1 MSIICKFELSVIEL
15 SKIFIILSFCFFST
29 TAEAHSYFFAFAEVE
44 YNEVNGKIEAT
55 ITATA
60 HDLERYLQK
69 KNILQKN
76 LSDCTTYSVS
86 LSILEKVIN
95 QHFAITI
102 NPNDENSIMDGNELF
117 MLQLEGIEIQMTGT
131 IQIYLS
137 GTVKRAL
144 NSVDLFFDLLMDEY
158 PEQQNKATF
167 IYREYKET
175 LVFLPTKKSETI
187 ELK

>member
-1 MSIICKFELSVIEL
+1 MSIICKFGLSVIEL
-15 SKIFIILSFCFFST
+15 TKILFILSLCLLPT
-29 TAEAHSYFFAFAEVE
+29 IAEAHSYFFAFAEVE

-76 LSDCTTYSVS
+76 LSDCTNDSIS
-86 LSILEKVIN
+86 LSIIEKVIN
-95 QHFAITI
+95 EHFALTI

-117 MLQLEGIEIQMTGT
+117 MLHLDGIEIQMTGT

-137 GTVKRAL
+137 GTLKREI
-144 NSVDLFFDLLMDEY
+144 NSVNVFFDLLMDEY
-158 PEQQNKATF
+158 PDQQNKATF
-167 IYREYKET
+167 IYRENKKT
-175 LVFLPTKKSETI
+175 LVFLPTHKSETI